1 MSSNTWVMVANSTI
15 ARFFEVEKS
24 GALKEIESFVHPES
38 RMHARD
44 LVSDRPGRSY
54 ESATVA
60 RHAIEPRTS
69 PKEVEE
75 NEFAKQ
81 ISDHLHTAHQEGKF
95 KHLYIAS
102 SPHFLGLLRQ
112 CMTSTTMHA
121 LKAEIDKDIT
131 HMPPLDIRKHLPY

>member
-1 MSSNTWVMVANSTI
+1 MSSTWVMVANSTI

-24 GALKEIESFVHPES
+24 GSLKEVESFVHPES

-44 LVSDRPGRSY
+44 LVSDKPGRSY

-60 RHAIEPRTS
+60 RHAIEPRTT

-75 NEFAKQ
+75 DLFAKQ
-81 ISDHLHTAHQEGKF
+81 ISEHLHTAHQDGKF
-95 KHLYIAS
+95 KHLYIVA

-112 CMTSTTMHA
+112 VMTPATTQT
-121 LKAEIDKDIT
+121 LKAEVDKDIT